1 MAAAAAAAVGH
12 VECGCLGTVAALPQ
26 GLELRRQR
34 SRIPPVQRHVRAV
47 CGERLGH
54 REPEAARAARD
65 QGYLTIQ
72 REKIRQE
79 RLPFGFAAP
88 RGLYIRLCC

>member
-1 MAAAAAAAVGH
+1 MAAPHRAVAH
-12 VECGCLGTVAALPQ
+12 VECGCSARQPPLPQ
-26 GLELRRQR
+26 GLDSAPA
-34 SRIPPVQRHVRAV
+34 SRITPVQRHVRAV

-65 QGYLTIQ
+65 QRYLTIE

-79 RLPFGFAAP
+79 RLPFLFASP